1 MEGSKVAIVTGVT
14 SGIGRST
21 AGSLAAAG
29 YRVFGTARDPAS
41 PERPAGLELEIVPL
55 DVRQPD
61 SVRACV
67 EHVLAVT
74 GRIDVLVNNAGYAVL
89 GGVEETGVEQAKDLF
104 ETNFFGLMRMTSAVL
119 PAMRSRRSGAVVN
132 VSSVAGFLAPPFMG
146 VYAASKHA
154 VEAYSEALHHE
165 AGPLGIRV
173 LLVEPGFTRTHLDR
187 NSQLADRLLADYEG
201 PRRRALS
208 VINARLAG
216 GSDPEAVGRAIAASL
231 GARSSPLRIPV
242 GREASRLRLL
252 RWLAPAR
259 SFERGVRKQ
268 FAIDRPIS
276 PAAPPV
282 AADVDVT

>member
-1 MEGSKVAIVTGVT
+1 MERSKVAIVTGAS
-14 SGIGRST
+14 SGIGRSI
-21 AGSLAAAG
+21 ARHLAATG
-29 YRVFGTARDPAS
+29 YRVFGTAREPA
-41 PERPAGLELEIVPL
+41 RLESLPGVEVLPL
-55 DVRQPD
+55 DVQRAD

-67 EHVLAVT
+67 ERVLDTTGHV
-74 GRIDVLVNNAGYAVL
+74 DVLVNNAGYAVL
-89 GGVEETGVEQAKDLF
+89 GGVEETSVEQARSLF

-132 VSSVAGFLAPPFMG
+132 VSSVAGFLSPPFMG

-154 VEAYSEALHHE
+154 VEAYSEALRHE
-165 AGPLGIRV
+165 VGPLGIRV

-187 NSQLADRLLADYEG
+187 NSQLADGPLADYEG
-201 PRRRALS
+201 PRRSALS

-216 GSDPEAVGRAIAASL
+216 GADPEAVGRIIAASL
-231 GARSSPLRIPV
+231 RARSPALRIPV

-268 FAIDRPIS
+268 FAIEQPLPAVVPLAVDRGPR
-276 PAAPPV
+276 
-282 AADVDVT
+282 